1 MQYRHSILSA
11 HICWLCRITFISF
24 SMSNCSSC
32 SHASNSTS
40 SYSLATTIPSRL
52 CVCVC
57 VCVESRWDWSLWI
70 EPWWR
75 KGGYIEGEGERYL
88 HGVAV
93 PRVEVPAHHGRGK
106 VSAQFSSN
114 TLDTLDC
121 REMFN
126 LTGEFKTL
134 GNIVLY
140 MLCML
145 PWLHQL
151 TFNVACS
158 RGEHGWLE

>member
-1 MQYRHSILSA
+1 M
-11 HICWLCRITFISF
+11 
-24 SMSNCSSC
+24 
-32 SHASNSTS
+32 
-40 SYSLATTIPSRL
+40 
-52 CVCVC
+52 
-57 VCVESRWDWSLWI
+57 
-70 EPWWR
+70 
-75 KGGYIEGEGERYL
+75 
-88 HGVAV
+88 AV

-106 VSAQFSSN
+106 VNAQFSSN

-151 TFNVACS
+151 TFNVTCS
-158 RGEHGWLE
+158 RGEHGWLEQLHVAILISRNLSLWKQEAVS